1 MIYNTFKDIE
11 REYGYALNNL
21 ISARDCCARYL
32 CNVLYEVGSIEVMIG
47 GQPALITNKEKRV
60 VFYQRI
66 GQGKARELDVLSM
79 DELYDLCKQVRGMRL
94 VEEYGDE
101 NENPE

>member
-32 CNVLYEVGSIEVMIG
+32 RDVLYEVGSIEILIG
-47 GQPALITNKEKRV
+47 GEPALITNKEKRV
-60 VFYQRI
+60 VIYQKI
-66 GQGKARELDVLSM
+66 GLRQARELDVLSM

-94 VEEYGDE
+94 VQEYGDE